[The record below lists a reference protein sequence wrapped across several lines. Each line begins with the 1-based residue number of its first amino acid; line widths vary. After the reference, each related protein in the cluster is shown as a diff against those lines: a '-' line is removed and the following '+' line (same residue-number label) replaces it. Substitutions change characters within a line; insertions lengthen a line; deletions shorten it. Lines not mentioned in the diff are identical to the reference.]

1 MTQSAERLAQTKT
14 VETPVRYEQPLTER
28 MRTFLRLEYLYRQ
41 LIFHVERESEWASR
55 AAVASLLDIIV
66 VLSRGDVRSD
76 IIKELERQIDVFD
89 RYQNV
94 PDIDES
100 RLGGVLR
107 NLQVLR
113 KDIAAVGPGY
123 LMMVRENEFLNSIK
137 HRSAI
142 PGGTCEFDLPD
153 YSHWLRRPYEERL
166 KDLCH
171 WMKNLRPLCD
181 SIAEL
186 LWLLRRSGQN
196 QIKTAENGVFHH
208 SIEKNSTTG
217 LLRVSLVT
225 GTPLFP
231 EISGGHHRISVRFM
245 EWSDVEMR
253 AVQTNHDVKFEL
265 IIC

>member
-1 MTQSAERLAQTKT
+1 MTQSAERLTQTGT
-14 VETPVRYEQPLTER
+14 LETPVRYEQPLSER

-41 LIFHVERESEWASR
+41 LVFHVERESEWASR
-55 AAVASLLDIIV
+55 AAVASLLDIVAI
-66 VLSRGDVRSD
+66 LSRGDVRSD

-89 RYQNV
+89 RYQDV

-100 RLGGVLR
+100 RLSGVLR

-123 LMMVRENEFLNSIK
+123 LISVRENEFLNSIK

-166 KDLCH
+166 KDLRH
-171 WMKNLRPLCD
+171 WMKNMRPLCD

-186 LWLLRRSGQN
+186 LWLLRRSGQV

-208 SIEKNSTTG
+208 SIEKKSTTG
-217 LLRVSLVT
+217 LLRVSMVT

-231 EISGGHHRISVRFM
+231 EISGGHHRISIRFM

-253 AVQTNHDVKFEL
+253 AVQTNHNVEFEL